1 MQVPIEIIW
10 GTIGAFGIISTF
22 SVTAITKATAM
33 GRESGSITTQLKNIC
48 QTVQKIAEDITNIDI
63 EFKKNI
69 AAIAKLE
76 IKVVNLEKD
85 VEEMRMYIDNVK
97 LLNLGGTK

>member
-1 MQVPIEIIW
+1 MQVPIEVIW

-22 SVTAITKATAM
+22 SITAITKATAM

-48 QTVQKIAEDITNIDI
+48 QTVQKIAEDITNIDT

-76 IKVVNLEKD
+76 IKVANLEKE
-85 VEEMRMYIDNVK
+85 VEEIKQSFENFKVYRIGGVK
-97 LLNLGGTK
+97 